1 MDHGLISDARHAL
14 NELADL
20 ARQVAAGDL
29 AALERYGAWAL
40 EAVGNG
46 GKLLFCGNGGSA
58 ADAQHLA
65 AEYVVRMEADRRAL
79 PALAL
84 TTDTS
89 VLTAQANDHGYDHVF
104 ARQVEAL
111 GQPGDLLVLHSTS
124 GNSPNLLLA
133 AEAARAKGVRTVALL
148 AKGGGA
154 LAELVDAA
162 VIVPTQTT
170 SRAQEVHLTLGHA
183 VCRYVESRILAETSE
198 EGLPGRIP
206 EELQALRAREKA
218 QTLFYRGLAARAEAD
233 GDPELVERFNDLHA
247 DEQHHL
253 SRLTAR
259 LLELGESPAELSRE
273 MPVLPPTDG
282 WEEEAR
288 DREAIEVAAYEAALK
303 ACAED
308 PETARILE
316 EILTSENQHL
326 AHLGGKW
333 MPA

>member
-1 MDHGLISDARHAL
+1 MVHGLTSELRQAL
-14 NELADL
+14 GELADL
-20 ARQVAAGDL
+20 AQEMAANDL
-29 AALERYGAWAL
+29 APMERYAEWAL
-40 EAVGNG
+40 EAVTGG
-46 GKLLFCGNGGSA
+46 GKLIFCGNGGSA

-84 TTDTS
+84 TTDSS
-89 VLTAQANDHGYDHVF
+89 VLTAQANDHGYEHVF

-111 GQPGDLLVLHSTS
+111 AGPKDLLVLHSTS

-154 LAELVDAA
+154 LAERVDAA
-162 VIVPTQTT
+162 IVVPTDTT
-170 SRAQEVHLTLGHA
+170 SRAQELHLTLGHA
-183 VCRYVESRILAETSE
+183 VCRFVEGRITAETAQS
-198 EGLPGRIP
+198 GRSRRIP
-206 EELQALRAREKA
+206 EELQALRAREKT

-233 GDPELVERFNDLHA
+233 GDGALVDRFNDLHA

-259 LLELGESPAELSRE
+259 LLELGESPAELSRD
-273 MPVLPPTDG
+273 MPTLPPPER

-288 DREAIEVAAYEAALK
+288 DREATEVAAYEAALA
-303 ACAED
+303 ACTDDE
-308 PETARILE
+308 ETSRILA
-316 EILTSENQHL
+316 EILESENQHL